1 MYLYLIGVFEISIL
15 RSSQLHVSE
24 IGVSNISILQLSRY
38 NTWYLKYTIPR
49 DPPTPLC
56 HYMQLS
62 PFLKRGKMLQQII
75 VNVRFTTSDYCAVF
89 PVLEMVKNAYI
100 RQLPSWEGTTTGVA
114 VKPSTADSSST
125 QSTIAMQFHH
135 SDPHLRKEEEFGVP
149 GRTMKVGKEKFAVCT
164 VIGAAPH
171 TSCPFYRQHQV
182 MISWTIYKYSS
193 NNNQS

>member
-1 MYLYLIGVFEISIL
+1 MYLYLNRGVRDIDIAIVATPCICNRGVDIAIVSIQNL
-15 RSSQLHVSE
+15 GSVQ
-24 IGVSNISILQLSRY
+24 
-38 NTWYLKYTIPR
+38 YTTPQ
-49 DPPTPLC
+49 DPPPLHAHIC
-56 HYMQLS
+56 NFQHLWNRKKC
-62 PFLKRGKMLQQII
+62 LNI
-75 VNVRFTTSDYCAVF
+75 DCAIF

-182 MISWTIYKYSS
+182 MISRTIC
-193 NNNQS
+193 